1 MNAAPIVD
9 AHQQDEILEGPGSRL
24 RQARLSKGLEM
35 SRVAAQLHLSDDMIE
50 ALERDDYDGLPGP
63 VFIRGYLRNY
73 TRLLGIDAQRVLDDY
88 ERLAPADGGG
98 SLLTQKSNI
107 GADVESSHLLVRM
120 VTWLMVI
127 LLIGLLVV
135 WWQGRLG
142 WPLNDGDPA
151 QTSADTASPVD
162 TAAGAPDKTPTA
174 PIVEETEGA
183 EAPAQP
189 GPESGSVASP
199 ESAVSLQTHDPM
211 VDRTPGEPRETRASM
226 GAVGDADA
234 LGQPTGGTE
243 SAVDSMGEAV
253 PGDEPQSEARWASIE
268 FSFSDSSWLDVRDAS
283 GKNKITG
290 VMAQDTRRKLSGEPP
305 FSVVLGNARVVEVW
319 VNGEPYDVTRYIRGD
334 VARFEVDPDS
344 P

>member
-9 AHQQDEILEGPGSRL
+9 AHQQDEIPEGPGSRL

-35 SRVAAQLHLSDDMIE
+35 SRVAAQLHLSDALIE
-50 ALERDDYDGLPGP
+50 ALERDDYDSLPGP
-63 VFIRGYLRNY
+63 VFVRGYLRNY
-73 TRLLGIDAQRVLDDY
+73 TRLLGMDPQRVLDEY

-98 SLLTQKSNI
+98 SPLTQKPNI
-107 GADVESSHLLVRM
+107 GTDVESSHLLVRM

-135 WWQGRLG
+135 WWQGRLS

-151 QTSADTASPVD
+151 QTSADAASPMD
-162 TAAGAPDKTPTA
+162 TAEGAPDEAPA
-174 PIVEETEGA
+174 PPIVEEVQTM
-183 EAPAQP
+183 EAPGLESGPVVA
-189 GPESGSVASP
+189 PESGVP
-199 ESAVSLQTHDPM
+199 RQTGGPM
-211 VDRTPGEPRETRASM
+211 VDRTPSEPPAT
-226 GAVGDADA
+226 GAAVADRSS
-234 LGQPTGGTE
+234 LGRPANGTE
-243 SAVDSMGEAV
+243 SAVVSMGEAV
-253 PGDEPQSEARWASIE
+253 PRDEPRTEARWASIE

-283 GKNKITG
+283 GENKISG

-319 VNGEPYDVTRYIRGD
+319 VNGEPFDVTRYIRGD
-334 VARFEVDPDS
+334 VARFEVDPGS

>member
-9 AHQQDEILEGPGSRL
+9 AHQQDEIPEGPGSRL

-35 SRVAAQLHLSDDMIE
+35 SRVAAQLHLSDALIE
-50 ALERDDYDGLPGP
+50 ALERDDYDSLPGP

-73 TRLLGIDAQRVLDDY
+73 TRLLGMDPQRVLDEY

-98 SLLTQKSNI
+98 SPLTQKSNI
-107 GADVESSHLLVRM
+107 GTEVESSHLLVRM

-135 WWQGRLG
+135 WWQGRLS

-151 QTSADTASPVD
+151 QTSADTASPMD
-162 TAAGAPDKTPTA
+162 TAEGAPDEAPA
-174 PIVEETEGA
+174 PPIVEEAQTT
-183 EAPAQP
+183 EAPGLESGPVVA
-189 GPESGSVASP
+189 PESGVP
-199 ESAVSLQTHDPM
+199 RQTRGPM
-211 VDRTPGEPRETRASM
+211 VDRTPSEPPAT
-226 GAVGDADA
+226 GAAAADRSSLERPA
-234 LGQPTGGTE
+234 GGTE
-243 SAVDSMGEAV
+243 SAVVPMGDAV
-253 PGDEPQSEARWASIE
+253 PRDEPQTEARWASIE

-283 GKNKITG
+283 GESKISG

-319 VNGEPYDVTRYIRGD
+319 VNGEPFDVTRYIRGD
-334 VARFEVDPDS
+334 VARFEVDPGS